1 MDISQL
7 IGLADVKEAQA
18 FAMTSIYNGKVSNEE
33 LQKAV
38 DDYCNQMATSFLAQH
53 SKALSDDSLKFQL
66 RRYILSIGADKKH
79 SGHRFYE
86 ALYNKLNTLENN
98 KKQDAPQG
106 EREL

>member
-18 FAMTSIYNGKVSNEE
+18 FAMVSIYNGKVANEE

-38 DDYCNQMATSFLAQH
+38 DDYCNQMAKSFLSQH
-53 SKALSDDSLKFQL
+53 SKALTHDTLKLQL
-66 RRYILSIGADKKH
+66 RRHILSIGADKKH

-86 ALYNKLNTLENN
+86 ALYSQLNSLENTKN
-98 KKQDAPQG
+98 QNNSQT
-106 EREL
+106 EREF